1 VLGRKFASLR
11 LGFLADRFPLA
22 VEAVPALPVRSCV
35 IDGEA
40 IVCDGNGLAVFGRL
54 PEGAISA
61 ST

>member
-1 VLGRKFASLR
+1 

-40 IVCDGNGLAVFGRL
+40 IVCDDNGLAVFGRL